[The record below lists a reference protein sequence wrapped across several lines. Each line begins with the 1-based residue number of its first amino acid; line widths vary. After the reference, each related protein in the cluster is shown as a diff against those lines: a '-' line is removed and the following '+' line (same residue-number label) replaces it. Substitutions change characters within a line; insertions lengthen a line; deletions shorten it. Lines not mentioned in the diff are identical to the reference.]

1 MRTLILSSAALLFA
15 NACASGP
22 QAPTSPARATSANQQ
37 FDDIA
42 EAYFEELLQL
52 QPTLATSIGD
62 NRYNDRF
69 VPGFSEDQREKSRA
83 FAMKTLAALGRL
95 ERQALDPQ
103 RTISYEMLN
112 RELEDDLAGL
122 RFPSHLIPIDQFRSF
137 ANSFAQ
143 MGSGTGIHPFKTLK
157 DYDDFLARMGGFA
170 AAVDIAIGN
179 MRKGILA
186 GVVQPRVVMEKV
198 LPQLSAQLVTSV
210 EDSVFY
216 QPIRDMP
223 ASFSPADRERLSTR
237 YGAAIRERL
246 LPAYRRLSD
255 FIRDEYLPKTRA
267 SVGLSAQPG
276 GRAWYEHLVRQHTT
290 TALTPEQIHALGL
303 AEVRRIHGELEKV
316 KQEVGFAGELGAFL
330 RHVASNRAFM
340 FTSRDEM
347 LAEYRDTQTRIDA
360 ATDKLFD
367 VKPRANY
374 EIRPVES
381 FRERSAAGGSYVPAT
396 VDGSRS
402 GVFYL
407 NTYEATSRSRNA
419 VEALLLHEG
428 SPGHHFQISIQREL
442 TSLPRFRRF
451 GRYTVYSEGWAL
463 YAETLGKDLGF
474 YTDRYRYVGALQS
487 ELWRAIRLVLDTG
500 LHAQEWSRERAVEYA
515 RQNSAA
521 SDVQI
526 VSEVERFIAIPGQ
539 ALAYKIGQL
548 KIAELRRKAERALGP
563 RFEIKAFH
571 RAVLEDGAVPLD
583 VLERKIDRWIAARLE
598 SRVSTLTVP

>member
-1 MRTLILSSAALLFA
+1 MRTLTLSSLAVLSAA
-15 NACASGP
+15 ACASSP
-22 QAPTSPARATSANQQ
+22 EAPTASPGQTAPNRQ
-37 FDDIA
+37 FDELA
-42 EAYFEELLQL
+42 EGYFEELLAL
-52 QPTLATSIGD
+52 EPTLATSIGD

-69 VPGFSEDQREKSRA
+69 VPAFSEEQREKSRA
-83 FAMKTLAALGRL
+83 LAVKTLAALGKVR
-95 ERQALDPQ
+95 RDALDPK
-103 RTISYEMLN
+103 RTISYEMLT
-112 RELEDDLAGL
+112 RELEEDLAGL
-122 RFPSHLIPIDQFRSF
+122 RFPSHLAPVDQFRSF

-143 MGSGTGIHPFKTLK
+143 MGSGTGIHPFKTVK
-157 DYDDFLARMGGFA
+157 DYDDFLGRMGGFA

-179 MRKGILA
+179 MQKGIQA
-186 GVVQPRVVMEKV
+186 GVVRPRVVMEKV
-198 LPQLSAQLVTSV
+198 LPQLSAHLATGV
-210 EDSVFY
+210 ENSVFY
-216 QPIRDMP
+216 QPIRNLP
-223 ASFSPADRERLSTR
+223 SSFSPADRQRLSTG
-237 YGAAIRERL
+237 YAAAIREQL
-246 LPAYRRLSD
+246 VPAYQRLHD
-255 FIRDEYLPKTRA
+255 FIRDEYLPKTRE
-267 SVGLSAQPG
+267 SVGLSALPG
-276 GRAWYEHLVRQHTT
+276 GRAWYEHQVKHHTT
-290 TALTPEQIHALGL
+290 TDFTPEQIHALGL
-303 AEVRRIHGELEKV
+303 AEVARIHGEMEKV
-316 KQEVGFAGELGAFL
+316 RQEVGFAGDLRAFL
-330 RHVASNRAFM
+330 RHVASSRTFM
-340 FTSRDEM
+340 FTSREEM

-367 VKPRANY
+367 LKPKANY

-396 VDGSRS
+396 PDGSRS

-419 VEALLLHEG
+419 IEALLLHEG

-463 YAETLGKDLGF
+463 YAETVGKDLGF
-474 YTDRYRYVGALQS
+474 YTDRYRYLGALQS

-515 RQNSAA
+515 RQNSA
-521 SDVQI
+521 SSEVQI

-563 RFEIKAFH
+563 RFEIKTFH

-583 VLERKIDRWIAARLE
+583 VLERKIDRWIAVRHE
-598 SRVSTLTVP
+598 NRVSALTAR